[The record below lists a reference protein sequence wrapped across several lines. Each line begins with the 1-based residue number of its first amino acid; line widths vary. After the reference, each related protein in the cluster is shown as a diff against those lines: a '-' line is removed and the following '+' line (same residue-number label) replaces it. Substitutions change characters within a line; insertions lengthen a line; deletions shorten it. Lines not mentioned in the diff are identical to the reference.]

1 MFFTFSNGLVKSLNI
16 DNKRIDQMPKG
27 GAPDV
32 SEMNARVR
40 RMVEDT
46 LISSDAE
53 EIFKLGE
60 KGRYPR
66 RAAGRHDRFAG
77 RQRLSAGTAE

>member
-1 MFFTFSNGLVKSLNI
+1 
-16 DNKRIDQMPKG
+16 MPKG

-46 LISSDAE
+46 LISSDVE
-53 EIFKLGE
+53 DIFKLGE
-60 KGRYPR
+60 KGRHPR
-66 RAAGRHDRFAG
+66 RVAG
-77 RQRLSAGTAE
+77 